1 MDLDAITTAMTAI
14 SVPTEGTPVD
24 TSGSNSELDGRAQG
38 TSAIDLINLTMEV
51 PNITGNYP
59 KTLVLDIGGRKFKVS
74 RDTLQAESGLFR
86 HQLSG
91 RFPWEPEMDGSYF
104 LDADPDLFEHLLRFM
119 RRPEVL
125 PLFYDAAKGFDYN
138 LYNRLEAE
146 SQYFQID
153 VLHEWIKNKKYL
165 NAIRV
170 QTYDANIRGIG
181 AIGPEY
187 FPANKTEDWYVI
199 QKKQKVYLCPRH
211 IPAHRGRPEL
221 CGMACHKKQ
230 AEHALEYEEE
240 SYLEVV
246 SVQKETVF
254 DAKVCTVE

>member
-1 MDLDAITTAMTAI
+1 MDLDAITAAMTAV
-14 SVPTEGTPVD
+14 SVPTEGAPID
-24 TSGSNSELDGRAQG
+24 TSGSNSEPDGRAQG
-38 TSAIDLINLTMEV
+38 TSAIDLIDRTMEV

-125 PLFYDAAKGFDYN
+125 PLFYDAAKGFDYD

-146 SQYFQID
+146 SQYFQIN
-153 VLHEWIKNKKYL
+153 VLHEWIKNKVCR
-165 NAIRV
+165 IHCVDVFR
-170 QTYDANIRGIG
+170 ANICVEIPQRYQS
-181 AIGPEY
+181 PNLRREH
-187 FPANKTEDWYVI
+187 
-199 QKKQKVYLCPRH
+199 PRH
-211 IPAHRGRPEL
+211 RR
-221 CGMACHKKQ
+221 
-230 AEHALEYEEE
+230 
-240 SYLEVV
+240 
-246 SVQKETVF
+246 
-254 DAKVCTVE
+254 D